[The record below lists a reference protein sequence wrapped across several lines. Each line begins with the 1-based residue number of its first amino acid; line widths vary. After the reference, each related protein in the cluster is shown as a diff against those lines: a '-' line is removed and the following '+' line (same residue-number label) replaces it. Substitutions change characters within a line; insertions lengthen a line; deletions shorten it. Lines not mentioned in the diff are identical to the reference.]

1 MLVKKSIRA
10 GVALFLFVFFNMPYA
25 SCNIGPSG
33 PVVFLTLEKTIA
45 IAFLNNKNI
54 QIQQREINVARANIL
69 EGWSRFFPKVS
80 ADTAYTYNDGSLN
93 QDLIQPKYAKKD
105 IGVFTGYRNDNK
117 LVGIIKET
125 LYDGGANVA
134 NLKQSELDLRVQD
147 ETLRAK
153 KLDVEFEAKRLYY
166 GLLLAHET
174 EHVVRNFLRQAE
186 AHYENV
192 KNKHEQGT
200 VSRFQ
205 LLQAKVRVSNV
216 IPSLVEAVNAVE
228 LIKDDIK
235 KLLSL
240 GIWEQIEAEGRLA
253 YSPIEVNELLFLE
266 EANRNRP
273 EIILSELGVNI
284 SKWSIELARSGYLP
298 TITGDATYLFR
309 SDYLNNIFTPK
320 HSNWTVGGQ
329 VSFPV
334 FDSMET
340 KAKIDA
346 ARSRYDEAGLEE
358 ENVREWTAVNIRRA
372 CLDLIQTAALIS
384 SQEDNI
390 VEAKEALRLSEIG
403 YDNGVATNLEVL
415 DAQVALSRAERNLF
429 EGVYDYLMAEA
440 FLARTI
446 GRGYLVEETY
456 SGQ

>member
-1 MLVKKSIRA
+1 MRTEQHKQERIADMLVKKSIRA

-25 SCNIGPSG
+25 SCSIGSTG

-80 ADTAYTYNDGSLN
+80 ADTAYTYNNGSLN
-93 QDLIQPKYAKKD
+93 QDLVQPKYAKKD
-105 IGVFTGYRNDNK
+105 IGVFTGYKNDNK

-134 NLKQSELDLRVQD
+134 NLKQSELDLKVQD

-166 GLLLAHET
+166 GLLLAYET

-186 AHYENV
+186 EHYENV

-228 LIKDDIK
+228 LIKDDLK

-240 GIWEQIEAEGRLA
+240 GIWDQIEAEGRLA

-320 HSNWTVGGQ
+320 HNNWTVGGQ

-334 FDSMET
+334 F
-340 KAKIDA
+340 
-346 ARSRYDEAGLEE
+346 
-358 ENVREWTAVNIRRA
+358 
-372 CLDLIQTAALIS
+372 
-384 SQEDNI
+384 
-390 VEAKEALRLSEIG
+390 
-403 YDNGVATNLEVL
+403 
-415 DAQVALSRAERNLF
+415 
-429 EGVYDYLMAEA
+429 
-440 FLARTI
+440 
-446 GRGYLVEETY
+446 
-456 SGQ
+456 